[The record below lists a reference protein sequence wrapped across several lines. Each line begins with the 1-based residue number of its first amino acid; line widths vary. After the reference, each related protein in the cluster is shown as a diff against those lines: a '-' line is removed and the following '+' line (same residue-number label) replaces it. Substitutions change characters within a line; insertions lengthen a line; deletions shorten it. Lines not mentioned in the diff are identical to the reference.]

1 MRAFEKVKNFI
12 MQDVKNA
19 NETKRAAVITRMF
32 ALMMCVY
39 FFVQGVAMS
48 ICGEWMYTIICLLC
62 FCGYVWG
69 FYNTYQDRTRITI
82 FYTVVSTVGWIFL
95 CLILFGWDCG
105 AQHFVFVLLIFFF
118 LTSHA
123 VTMRKVWMAVVL
135 CAVRLFLF
143 QYTRVHAPIVPL
155 EEHSI
160 YLLQYINTGGIFC
173 MITVM
178 IMLFCQN
185 SLAMEQKLVMYNA
198 KLKEASRR
206 DPLTGLYNRRAMLE
220 YLDKVIE
227 DTERYGKWFNV
238 ALGDIDFFK
247 KINDKYGHEAGDAV
261 LKHVA
266 DLLRAYMK
274 SRGSVARWG
283 GEEFLFVFR
292 DINGEE
298 AAIELEKIRSI
309 IENSKIEYN
318 GQEISVTMTFGIDEY
333 FSNHPI
339 DYTISNADKKLYMGK
354 ERGRNRVIF

>member
-1 MRAFEKVKNFI
+1 MKAFEKFHNFI

-19 NETKRAAVITRMF
+19 NETKRAAVITRVF
-32 ALMMCVY
+32 ALMMFAY
-39 FFVQGVAMS
+39 FFIQGVAMAV
-48 ICGEWMYTIICLLC
+48 CGEWMYTLICLIC
-62 FCGYVWG
+62 FGGYAWG

-82 FYTVVSTVGWIFL
+82 LYTVVSTVGWIFL
-95 CLILFGWDCG
+95 YLILFGWDCG

-118 LTSHA
+118 ITSHA
-123 VTMRKVWMAVVL
+123 VTMRKVWMAVAM
-135 CAVRLFLF
+135 CIIRLFLF
-143 QYTRVHAPIVPL
+143 QYTRSHAPIVPL
-155 EEHSI
+155 EEFSI
-160 YLLQYINTGGIFC
+160 YLLQYINTGGIFF

-198 KLKEASRR
+198 RLKEASRR

-220 YLDKVIE
+220 YIDKVIE
-227 DTERYGKWFNV
+227 DVERYGKWFNV

-247 KINDKYGHEAGDAV
+247 KINDKYGHEAGDEV

-266 DLLRAYMK
+266 DILLAYMK
-274 SRGSVARWG
+274 SRGAVARWG

-309 IENSKIEYN
+309 IENSKIEYK

-333 FSNHPI
+333 SSSYPI
-339 DYTISNADKKLYMGK
+339 DYTISSADKKLYMGK
-354 ERGRNRVIF
+354 EKGRNRVIF